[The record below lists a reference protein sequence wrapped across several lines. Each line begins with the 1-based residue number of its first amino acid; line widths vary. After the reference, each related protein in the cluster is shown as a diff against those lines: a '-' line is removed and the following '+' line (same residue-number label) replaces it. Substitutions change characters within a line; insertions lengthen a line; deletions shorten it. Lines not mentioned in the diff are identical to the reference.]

1 MQCSPVVVAVA
12 AVMKMRKNAFDAM
25 MMMMMTLAMGIKCL
39 MEMMIIVMV
48 LVMMF
53 VVIGEQAKHAL
64 SRHF

>member
-12 AVMKMRKNAFDAM
+12 AVMKMRKNAFDA